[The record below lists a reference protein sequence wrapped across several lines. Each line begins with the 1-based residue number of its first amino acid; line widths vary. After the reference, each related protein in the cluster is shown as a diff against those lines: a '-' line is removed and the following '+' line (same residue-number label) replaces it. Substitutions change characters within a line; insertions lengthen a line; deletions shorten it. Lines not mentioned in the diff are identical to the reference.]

1 MIENKLLSQL
11 QQQFPEHVF
20 MQQYLSVV
28 HKGRFANAIVYRYKD
43 DTFDLI
49 VKDFSQS
56 PWFIRKTFAK
66 LSVNQEFKGL
76 SRLAQL
82 DAVANRFSR
91 LSPIAVAYD
100 YIEGTPLRSLIHQG
114 ETLPVEFFIEL
125 ERQVAK
131 MHRLGIVHLD
141 LRNMGNIL
149 CGSDGKP
156 YIIDFQSTISFS
168 RFARWLQRFM
178 RGSDMS
184 GVYKAWDKLSSTPL
198 PRAKQQYLQRFNHV
212 RKRWIFKGYPI
223 QRAYAWGA
231 AMVAQFVDSD
241 IIRNLTDRF

>member
-1 MIENKLLSQL
+1 MIENNLLAQL
-11 QQQFPEHVF
+11 QQKFPEHSFV
-20 MQQYLSVV
+20 QHHLSVV

-43 DTFDLI
+43 DKFDLI

-56 PWFIRKTFAK
+56 PWFIRKTFAR
-66 LSVNQEFKGL
+66 LSVNQEYKGL

-82 DAVANRFSR
+82 DAVVNRYSR

-100 YIEGTPLRSLIHQG
+100 YIEGTPLRSLIHEG
-114 ETLPVEFFIEL
+114 KTLPVNFFKDL
-125 ERQVAK
+125 EHQVAK
-131 MHRLGIVHLD
+131 MHRQGIVHLD

-156 YIIDFQSTISFS
+156 YIIDFQSTMSFS
-168 RFARWLQRFM
+168 RFPRWLQRFM

-184 GVYKAWDKLSSTPL
+184 GVYKAWNKLSDKPL
-198 PRAKQQYLQRFNHV
+198 PDAKQNYLTRFNHV

-223 QRAYAWGA
+223 QRGYAWGA
-231 AMVAQFVDSD
+231 ALITQFVDSD
-241 IIRNLTDRF
+241 LVRNITDRL

>member
-1 MIENKLLSQL
+1 MIENNLLAQL
-11 QQQFPEHVF
+11 QQQFVEHEF
-20 MQQYLSVV
+20 MQQHLSVV
-28 HKGRFANAIVYRYKD
+28 HKGRFANAIVYRYQD
-43 DTFDLI
+43 DKFDLI

-56 PWFIRKTFAK
+56 PWFVRKTFARF
-66 LSVNQEFKGL
+66 SVNQEYKGL
-76 SRLAQL
+76 SRLANL

-100 YIEGTPLRSLIHQG
+100 YIEGTPLRSLMHQG
-114 ETLPVEFFIEL
+114 KTLPASFFADL

-131 MHRLGIVHLD
+131 MHRQGIVHLD

-168 RFARWLQRFM
+168 RFPRWLQRFM
-178 RGSDMS
+178 RGCDMS
-184 GVYKAWDKLSSTPL
+184 GVYKAWDKLSDTPL
-198 PRAKQQYLQRFNHV
+198 PQAKHNYLQRFNHV
-212 RKRWIFKGYPI
+212 RKRWIFKGYPV

-231 AMVAQFVDSD
+231 ALVTQLIDSD
-241 IIRNLTDRF
+241 LIRSFTDRF